1 MVINV
6 CECRWRCCWSCCG
19 AVTSGSQAWRPP
31 LHSCAAR
38 ARLEVRCH
46 SPASFVRE
54 ETSQHRLRLPELCGR
69 PHLCVLLRF
78 LGGGGAGEGVSRGA
92 RPAAPAALRHQELA
106 PGAGS
111 RPPMVCCSGCIILGV
126 EFFQIT
132 YSSGLNSV
140 PLTFMLTRNS
150 RMQPYLEMTS
160 LQVSPS

>member
-6 CECRWRCCWSCCG
+6 CERPWRHCWSCCG
-19 AVTSGSQAWRPP
+19 VVTSGSQAWRPP
-31 LHSCAAR
+31 LHSCAAW
-38 ARLEVRCH
+38 ARLQARC
-46 SPASFVRE
+46 SQPSLICEGGGKPAPAPASRAPWAP
-54 ETSQHRLRLPELCGR
+54 TSV
-69 PHLCVLLRF
+69 CVAAVPW
-78 LGGGGAGEGVSRGA
+78 GWGAGEGVSRGA
-92 RPAAPAALRHQELA
+92 GPAAPRHQALA

-111 RPPMVCCSGCIILGV
+111 RPPMVCCVGRTILGV

-140 PLTFMLTRNS
+140 PLKLMLAQNF